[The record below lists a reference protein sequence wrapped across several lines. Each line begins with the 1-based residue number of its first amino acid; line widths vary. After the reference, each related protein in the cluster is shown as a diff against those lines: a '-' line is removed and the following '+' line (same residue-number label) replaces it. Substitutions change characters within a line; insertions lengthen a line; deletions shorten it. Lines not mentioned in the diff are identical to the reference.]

1 MRTSLAVAALLV
13 ALVIPA
19 AADRTAEDLAVV
31 KKAVAGS
38 AEASSTAKAPEGP
51 GGPQW
56 LHVRIVEKGA
66 KKAKISVN
74 LSLALVRSLGADW
87 PLHLGCGPA
96 GGRGRA
102 HADGPTL
109 GEILRALDSGESL
122 VEVDGDD
129 ATIRVWVE

>member
-87 PLHLGCGPA
+87 PLHLGCG
-96 GGRGRA
+96 RA
-102 HADGPTL
+102 HAHGPTL
-109 GEILRALDSGESL
+109 GEILRSLDSGESL